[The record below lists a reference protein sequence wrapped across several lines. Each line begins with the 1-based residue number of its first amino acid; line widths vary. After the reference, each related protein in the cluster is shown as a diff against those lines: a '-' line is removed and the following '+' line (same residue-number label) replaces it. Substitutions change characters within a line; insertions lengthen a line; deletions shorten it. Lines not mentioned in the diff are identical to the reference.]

1 MMEFWIKLWTWV
13 LAINL
18 LVFAALAITVT
29 IGGLGNILSMLRS
42 LRAQNDEQARTGQQ
56 EPLHE

>member
-1 MMEFWIKLWTWV
+1 MEFWIKLWTWV

-29 IGGLGNILSMLRS
+29 IGGFGNIFSMLRS
-42 LRAQNDEQARTGQQ
+42 LRAQNNEQAKIPGQAAP
-56 EPLHE
+56 E